1 MTHISDL
8 KPDERNA
15 RKHNSRNIGM
25 IAESLQKYGPA
36 RSISIDENNTILA
49 GNGVVEASM
58 QIGIEHVRVYDRET
72 GNLEPAPLNGAQY
85 IFATRL
91 SNLTD
96 KEKTLYAVADNRTAE
111 LAEWNVDV
119 LAGLNEDGDLE
130 QFWFPQELAQV
141 LAANDDPFDP
151 NAEWQGMPEFDHDD
165 ERPAKQLIISFRH
178 IDDMAEFARLVNQ
191 NVMPSTKSIWF
202 PERNLESIR
211 DKGYISDDA

>member
-25 IAESLQKYGPA
+25 IAESLQMYGPA
-36 RSISIDENNTILA
+36 RSIAIDEDNNILA

-72 GNLEPAPLNGAQY
+72 GHLEPEPPEGAQY

-91 SNLTD
+91 SNLTER
-96 KEKTLYAVADNRTAE
+96 EKTLYAIADNRTAE

-119 LAGLNEDGDLE
+119 LAGLNAEGDLD
-130 QFWFPQELAQV
+130 QFWFPQELAEV
-141 LAANDDPFDP
+141 LSTV
-151 NAEWQGMPEFDHDD
+151 HDV
-165 ERPAKQLIISFRH
+165 E
-178 IDDMAEFARLVNQ
+178 
-191 NVMPSTKSIWF
+191 F
-202 PERNLESIR
+202 PEYDESVESSVEYLECPECHHR
-211 DKGYISDDA
+211 WPK